1 MAQILIFGTSITYGA
16 WDKEGGW
23 VARLRKHIDNKLIDS
38 NNTYHHLIYNLGV
51 SGDNTLGFLER
62 FNIETKLRIDDEKEE
77 TVIIFSVG
85 TNDSQFVNANKQNRV
100 PPQEFEKNLKKLV
113 QLAGKYTDKILM
125 TGIMPVDDEKMD
137 PIPWAPEKSYKNEF
151 IKQYDA
157 IVKKVCSEEKVDFI
171 EIFEHF
177 MNEDYKTLLYDG
189 VHPNA
194 KGHKKIYEIV
204 KKYLEGKE
212 II

>member
-23 VARLRKHIDNKLIDS
+23 VARLRRHIDNKLIDS

-62 FNIETKLRIDDEKEE
+62 FDIETKLRIDDEKEE

-113 QLAGKYTDKILM
+113 LLARKYTDKILM

-194 KGHKKIYEIV
+194 KGHEKIYEIV